1 MSDETYS
8 KDELQR
14 DLYLMVK
21 AGLLEINM
29 REDGQWLYS
38 ASEASKNM
46 TEEEREDILS
56 RLEEFD
62 TED

>member
-1 MSDETYS
+1 MSYDD

-21 AGLLEINM
+21 AGLLDISM

-38 ASEASKNM
+38 VTEASKQM
-46 TEEEREDILS
+46 TDEERLDILS
-56 RLEEFD
+56 RLDEFAD
-62 TED
+62 D

>member
-1 MSDETYS
+1 MDEYD

-21 AGLLEINM
+21 AGLLDINM

-38 ASEASKNM
+38 VTEASKKM
-46 TEEEREDILS
+46 TEQERLDILC
-56 RLEEFD
+56 RLEDFAD
-62 TED
+62 D

>member
-1 MSDETYS
+1 MSDYD
-8 KDELQR
+8 KDDLQK

-21 AGLLEINM
+21 AGLLDINM

-38 ASEASKNM
+38 ASEASRNM
-46 TEEEREDILS
+46 TEEEKMAIIS
-56 RLEEFD
+56 RLDDFD

>member
-1 MSDETYS
+1 MSDYD
-8 KDELQR
+8 KDDLQK

-21 AGLLEINM
+21 AGLLDINM

-38 ASEASKNM
+38 ASEASRNM
-46 TEEEREDILS
+46 TEEEKIAIIS
-56 RLEEFD
+56 RLDDFD

>member
-1 MSDETYS
+1 MSDYD
-8 KDELQR
+8 KDDLQK

-21 AGLLEINM
+21 AGLLDINM

-38 ASEASKNM
+38 ASEASRNM
-46 TEEEREDILS
+46 TEEEKMDIIS
-56 RLEEFD
+56 RLDDFD

>member
-62 TED
+62 TKD